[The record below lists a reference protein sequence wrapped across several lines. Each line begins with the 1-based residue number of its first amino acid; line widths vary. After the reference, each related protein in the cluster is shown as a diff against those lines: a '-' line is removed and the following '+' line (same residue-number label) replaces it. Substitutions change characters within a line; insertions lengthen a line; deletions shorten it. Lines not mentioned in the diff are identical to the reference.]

1 MFKPTYTRAVP
12 ASAKTRIVDGVTEVL
27 ISHDGR
33 MQWFPLS
40 KGGRARIPHKDWHGL
55 VKLADGRTITIR
67 LVKNKDAAQRI
78 LNNRQQREDNIA
90 SGKEL
95 ATVETKKTLAD
106 YVQQFEQERIAQ
118 GISLKTRQN
127 TLPALKKALKALMLE
142 SVADLRGLTPEQLS
156 DWFLELRYAPG
167 TKAKIVEVVR
177 QFMRW
182 MIEKNLLAALPRF
195 PKVSTQ
201 ITKKRRALNF
211 EEVEQL
217 ASASPWPRSILY
229 RLAFATLARRSA
241 LIALTVDDLVI
252 SLKGGATILLRPEEA
267 KTKQGQQ
274 VPVPQRLLNDLKRLA
289 KESETGRLFEK
300 VMRNNFSLTF
310 DADLLAAKIPKNT
323 TDGIASFHSLRHGG
337 TTHLI
342 RSGVPMVLVQR
353 MGGWQSIN
361 ILAKHYSHL
370 TPISDREQIDRAMS
384 PQTKKL
390 EKS

>member
-1 MFKPTYTRAVP
+1 MAQGALVKAPFVAAEAV
-12 ASAKTRIVDGVTEVL
+12 ARLIEAAADLGVWV
-27 ISHDGR
+27 
-33 MQWFPLS
+33 
-40 KGGRARIPHKDWHGL
+40 KGGAVIPGGHHEGAA
-55 VKLADGRTITIR
+55 VESKLG
-67 LVKNKDAAQRI
+67 
-78 LNNRQQREDNIA
+78 
-90 SGKEL
+90 
-95 ATVETKKTLAD
+95 
-106 YVQQFEQERIAQ
+106 
-118 GISLKTRQN
+118 
-127 TLPALKKALKALMLE
+127 
-142 SVADLRGLTPEQLS
+142 
-156 DWFLELRYAPG
+156 
-167 TKAKIVEVVR
+167 
-177 QFMRW
+177 
-182 MIEKNLLAALPRF
+182 
-195 PKVSTQ
+195 
-201 ITKKRRALNF
+201 

-217 ASASPWPRSILY
+217 ASAAPWPRSILY

-274 VPVPQRLLNDLKRLA
+274 VPVPQRLLKDLKRLA

-370 TPISDREQIDRAMS
+370 TPVSDREQIDRAMS
-384 PQTKKL
+384 PQTKKS